1 MPKLFLTTLSSCSSI
16 VRPWVESEHPQLE
29 CGWLE
34 QSAAPKL
41 LNNLPERGYS
51 YIQVGRSAY
60 GDSARAPMPGVC
72 KVESELE
79 MWLGWI
85 RRRQPGAKSIT
96 ASQLDAY
103 SHRDGC
109 RRLEVG

>member
-1 MPKLFLTTLSSCSSI
+1 
-16 VRPWVESEHPQLE
+16 VRLCRIRDDSGDSLVSFMCDAVKPGAEVRTD
-29 CGWLE
+29 
-34 QSAAPKL
+34 KL